1 MYRVPGVEIFATGRY
16 RGSVWDLADL
26 DQMAK
31 NARLLGPSGKNLLR
45 PPVVYGHE
53 EQQEFLDRTDW
64 PAAGWLNCD
73 TVRVRRYRDADTGK
87 IEGILIGDF
96 EDVNPVTAAALKSK
110 RYRKVSSEIYDDF
123 ASDHGQTF
131 GKTLRRIA
139 LLGGDLPQVKRL
151 KDVPQPISAHSE
163 CRHLVPGDAVR
174 TAEGTWICFA
184 EAVGVDRNQLTA
196 AVKAGL
202 PNLSNAFLD
211 GLTDDKL
218 AELVKSV
225 PTPEQPQPQAAPVTP
240 PGMPAQPVA
249 PMIPPDPYSQ
259 EFADM
264 SREELV
270 AALTEMGQ
278 DAAELEAMPDEE
290 LQALYDELKA
300 EADGGGGA
308 VEEMGD
314 PATMSREE
322 MIAEL
327 AGAGQDPAALEAMP
341 DEELRALYAQV
352 TGGATAAAPAAAP
365 VVPMSEKTK
374 PTQTVQKESA
384 KLLKNLQKLNTF
396 AERENRRLKAVAQQ
410 AKRRDAESFCEQLVK
425 DGRVTV
431 AQATAFVKPLL
442 LLLDDSHPVHK
453 FTEGGVTRKL
463 SAFALKKRELA
474 KLAPVI
480 RFGERLSSDAPDG
493 EAEVQKVE
501 KFAEQVFPN
510 PKARA
515 KYVAEFKAL
524 KAAKPELTAKDY
536 GVNPVHA

>member
-163 CRHLVPGDAVR
+163 CRHLVPGDAFR

-184 EAVGVDRNQLTA
+184 EALAVDRNQLTA
-196 AVKAGL
+196 AVKASL

-225 PTPEQPQPQAAPVTP
+225 PTPEQPQAAPAMGMP

-249 PMIPPDPYSQ
+249 PMAPPDPYSQ

-365 VVPMSEKTK
+365 VAPMSER
-374 PTQTVQKESA
+374 VA
-384 KLLKNLQKLNTF
+384 ARKLLKNTRNLNRF
-396 AERENRRLKAVAQQ
+396 MERELARAKATARQRQ
-410 AKRRDAESFCEQLVK
+410 RQDAEAFCEKLVRE
-425 DGRVTV
+425 GRLTPALVG
-431 AQATAFVKPLL
+431 AIGLTALL
-442 LLLDDSHPVHK
+442 GLDDTQPVVTFSEK
-453 FTEGGVTRKL
+453 GVTRKVT
-463 SAFALKKRELA
+463 AYERKKADLA
-474 KLAPVI
+474 KLPVLV
-480 RFGERLSSDAPDG
+480 RFGERFSNEGATTGD
-493 EAEVQKVE
+493 AEVQKVE
-501 KFAEQVFPN
+501 RFAEGTFPD
-510 PKARA
+510 PKVRA
-515 KYVAEFKAL
+515 EYVAKFKAI
-524 KAAKPELTAKDY
+524 AAKRPEFTAREF